1 MGLLGNRER
10 PPKEPTVRQRLEAFV
25 ARARVPKGLTLDA
38 LSDGLTPQTCL
49 DAGRCYPPE
58 KVVEDAFEVYFKASE
73 TLRRTGTT
81 SQAAVPGCTSELL
94 ALVIQQALGLAN
106 RVDEHGKKKSAHA
119 TSLES
124 VQQKLRA
131 SFARALS
138 LREQARRV
146 LAAMARDSAEHV
158 DEVLRAA
165 TAADDGGSAAA
176 AMFALSAI
184 GKRLLGDGSPKTAQR
199 AQLLGLDEA
208 YLARLEALGHDLQR
222 GQDQLAQ
229 LAQAA
234 NTPDDALYSEA
245 GLTVHLMMHVIEAF
259 AAAHEIDPSVPLLRP
274 VHTQRMV
281 RRMSR
286 LPPPPPVLPS
296 LRPVAR
302 VGDAKAADAKI
313 DFLRSGF
320 GRTRK

>member
-1 MGLLGNRER
+1 M
-10 PPKEPTVRQRLEAFV
+10 

-259 AAAHEIDPSVPLLRP
+259 AAAHESTHRCRSSAPCTRSAWSGGCRVSRPRRRCCPRSGRWLASATRRRRTRRSTSSAAGSVEPGSR
-274 VHTQRMV
+274 
-281 RRMSR
+281 R
-286 LPPPPPVLPS
+286 LPARR
-296 LRPVAR
+296 RPA
-302 VGDAKAADAKI
+302 I
-313 DFLRSGF
+313 SS
-320 GRTRK
+320 